1 MLSWCWDVSVMA
13 RLPKPPAL
21 NKMPRPWRKK
31 RRRLFIWIHQMAV
44 GVGWW
49 FCIVSWYVMKP
60 TVRDWFRAFCHDK
73 IEGICTA
80 LKSVGSAGVFS
91 GERVGNGYIKELWD
105 LLRGTAGWVWRF
117 VREHQLDW
125 IHHVQPQA
133 LWRYGHHSNHLRS
146 NMTGHKPSFVCDPLG
161 PLASVAC
168 SKLGNRV
175 TSIVGAFLVSAASS
189 PAYLPLAWSTFTLAW
204 GCCWWVL
211 FYMKIKV

>member
-1 MLSWCWDVSVMA
+1 MIKLRGSVL
-13 RLPKPPAL
+13 RWNQLDL
-21 NKMPRPWRKK
+21 
-31 RRRLFIWIHQMAV
+31 LVF
-44 GVGWW
+44 
-49 FCIVSWYVMKP
+49 
-60 TVRDWFRAFCHDK
+60 
-73 IEGICTA
+73 
-80 LKSVGSAGVFS
+80 FS

-175 TSIVGAFLVSAASS
+175 TSIVGAFLVSAGFISS
-189 PAYLPLAWSTFTLAW
+189 IFATSVIYLYISMGLVV
-204 GCCWWVL
+204 GE
-211 FYMKIKV
+211 FYFIWKIKV

>member
-1 MLSWCWDVSVMA
+1 MFQWWQGCQNLLLWTKCQGHEERKEGGCLFGSTRWRLGLDGGSALFPGMSWSLLLETD
-13 RLPKPPAL
+13 LEL
-21 NKMPRPWRKK
+21 
-31 RRRLFIWIHQMAV
+31 
-44 GVGWW
+44 
-49 FCIVSWYVMKP
+49 
-60 TVRDWFRAFCHDK
+60 FCHDK

-175 TSIVGAFLVSAASS
+175 TSIVGAFLVSAGFISS
-189 PAYLPLAWSTFTLAW
+189 IFATSVIYLYISMGLVV
-204 GCCWWVL
+204 GE
-211 FYMKIKV
+211 FYFIWKIKV